1 MSIEPATSPDYA
13 TPLTAPARSS
23 AVPARRVDAVDVLR
37 GAVMVLMVLDHTR
50 DYFGNA
56 ALNPTD
62 LSQASAALFMT
73 RWVTHFCAPVFASL
87 AGTGAYLAGSRG
99 RSRRDLAAF
108 LASRGVWLIFLE
120 LTVVRLGL
128 FFDLVN
134 APVILTVLWSIGAS
148 FVVLAGLVF
157 LPSRV
162 VGALGVLLIATHG
175 LVGGLL
181 PDSGSSAALQAA
193 RAILLRPG
201 LVPLSGGVNV
211 LVGYPLLPWLGVVA
225 AGYAFGEVIQLE
237 PGRRRRVMGIT
248 GVAMIG
254 AFVILRAVGFYGGG
268 GSGEPRPWE
277 TQATPLMTALSFI
290 NCTKQPPSPLFVLM
304 TLGPAIAALAV
315 IDRVGVRS
323 PVGRAL
329 VTFGRVP
336 LFYYLAQWY
345 VIHGLAVLA
354 ALVRGFPIA
363 WQFSPA
369 VLDTP
374 PDGWSLSLPAI
385 YVDWAVVLAVLYVPC
400 RWFAGVKARH
410 PGGWLAY
417 L

>member
-1 MSIEPATSPDYA
+1 MSIEPAASRDQA
-13 TPLTAPARSS
+13 TPLMAPARS
-23 AVPARRVDAVDVLR
+23 PALVRRVDAVDVLR

-56 ALNPTD
+56 AIDPTD
-62 LSQASAALFMT
+62 LSQASPALFLT
-73 RWVTHFCAPVFASL
+73 RWVTHFCAPVFAFL

-99 RSRRDLAAF
+99 QRSRGDLAAF
-108 LASRGVWLIFLE
+108 LATRGVWLIFLE

-128 FFDLVN
+128 FFDPVS

-148 FVVLAGLVF
+148 LLVLAVLVF

-175 LVGGLL
+175 LAGGLL
-181 PDSGSSAALQAA
+181 PGSGTPFASPGGVAL
-193 RAILLRPG
+193 LLRPG
-201 LVPLSGGVNV
+201 LLPLPGGVSV

-225 AGYAFGEVIQLE
+225 AGYGFGEVIQLE
-237 PGRRRRVMGIT
+237 PGRRRRVMWIT
-248 GVAMIG
+248 GVAMTA
-254 AFVILRAVGFYGGG
+254 AFVILRAWGIYGD
-268 GSGEPRPWE
+268 PRAWA

-290 NCTKQPPSPLFVLM
+290 NCTKQPPSLLFVLM

-315 IDRVGVRS
+315 IDHVGIRG

-329 VTFGRVP
+329 VTLGRVP
-336 LFYYLAQWY
+336 LFYYLLQWY

-354 ALVRGFPIA
+354 GLVRGLPVA
-363 WQFSPA
+363 WLFSPA
-369 VLDTP
+369 ALAP
-374 PDGWSLSLPAI
+374 PPEGWSLSLPGI
-385 YVDWAVVLAVLYVPC
+385 YAAWVLVLAVLYVPC
-400 RWFAGVKARH
+400 RWFAGVKARN
-410 PGGWLAY
+410 PGGWLSY